1 MIYHFT
7 WNSHYLVSS
16 QVKAWKNKFIEKYWE
31 FNLVQI
37 KNIVDFDN
45 NFISENIC
53 SMSFLGEKKLIII
66 ELELWWKDSKNAEKL
81 DFILSLLDKI
91 PDENIILFHSVNPDK
106 RSKYYKS
113 INKISELKEFNSKS
127 ADESFSILKNRYSWK
142 ISDPALHKLIA
153 YKSNNLEKVNSEI
166 NKLLII
172 KNYIEVDDIIE
183 NIFPEL
189 EESIFQFIDDI
200 LNKNIVWAKLKL
212 NIILNDTN
220 IYAFYNNLL
229 ANLRT
234 NIFIWKLKQ
243 QKKSQWEIAQI
254 LDLWNKTFLINKS
267 YRLEF
272 KALEQFYLN
281 LIWLDIK
288 MKSWKLIWTEDKD
301 FQLEFENILLK
312 LSK

>member
-7 WNSHYLVSS
+7 WNSHYLVST
-16 QVKAWKNKFIEKYWE
+16 QVKAWKDKFIEKYWE
-31 FNLVQI
+31 FNLAHI
-37 KNIVDFDN
+37 KDIIEVDN

-53 SMSFLGEKKLIII
+53 AMSFLGEKKLIII
-66 ELELWWKDSKNAEKL
+66 NLEIGWKDTKNIDKL
-81 DFILSLLDKI
+81 DYIISILDKI
-91 PDENIILFHSVNPDK
+91 PEWNILLISSVNPDK
-106 RSKYYKS
+106 RSKHYKA
-113 INKISELKEFNSKS
+113 INKVAELKEFNSKS

-142 ISDPALHKLIA
+142 ISDQALNKLIA
-153 YKSNNLEKVNSEI
+153 YKSNNLEKVTSEI
-166 NKLLII
+166 EKLLITI
-172 KNYIEVDDIIE
+172 HKIEANDIVD

-234 NIFIWKLKQ
+234 NVFIWKLKL
-243 QKKSQWEIAQI
+243 QKKSQSEIAQI

-267 YRLEF
+267 YRL
-272 KALEQFYLN
+272 
-281 LIWLDIK
+281 D
-288 MKSWKLIWTEDKD
+288 
-301 FQLEFENILLK
+301 
-312 LSK
+312 